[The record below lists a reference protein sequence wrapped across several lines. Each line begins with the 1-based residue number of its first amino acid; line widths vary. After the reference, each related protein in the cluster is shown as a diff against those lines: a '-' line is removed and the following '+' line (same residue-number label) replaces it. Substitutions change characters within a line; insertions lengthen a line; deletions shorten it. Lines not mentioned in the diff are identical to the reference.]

1 MDKKTLDYATQ
12 CATVQAFRIAH
23 IAGRA
28 GDWQDYR
35 QQILLRIIRTLPR
48 FDRKK
53 GNIKTFLN
61 IVAYSECRTIL
72 RNLRAGK
79 NRIIS
84 DAIRIP

>member
-12 CATVQAFRIAH
+12 CASVQAFRIART
-23 IAGRA
+23 IGRM
-28 GDWQDYR
+28 GDYEDYR
-35 QQILLRIIRTLPR
+35 QQILLRIIKNYKY

-53 GNIKTFLN
+53 GGIKTFLN
-61 IVAYSECRTIL
+61 VVAYSESRTIL